1 MINYIILSKVQD
13 DTPAINLTTGDIV
26 QKFQINVGIDG
37 DTKGFSLT
45 ETFTATSNLSKTG
58 FQILA
63 DYNSQISDYINTKYN
78 TQ

>member
-45 ETFTATSNLSKTG
+45 ETFTATSNLNKTG

-63 DYNSQISDYINTKYN
+63 DYNTQINDYINTKYN

>member
-13 DTPAINLTTGDIV
+13 DTPTIDLATGDIS
-26 QKFQINVGIDG
+26 QKFQINVGIEG

-45 ETFTATSNLSKTG
+45 ETFTATSNLNKTG

-63 DYNSQISDYINTKYN
+63 DYNNQIIDHINTKYN
-78 TQ
+78 SI